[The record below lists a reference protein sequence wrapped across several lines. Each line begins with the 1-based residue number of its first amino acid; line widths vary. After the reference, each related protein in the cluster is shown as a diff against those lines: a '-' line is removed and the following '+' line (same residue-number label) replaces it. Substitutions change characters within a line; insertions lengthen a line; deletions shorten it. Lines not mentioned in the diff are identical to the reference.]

1 MKIFKPLLITTTL
14 ILAQNAFSSQDNIE
28 EGEKLFKA
36 TCNACHGIAVGG
48 MDMNKRIAPPIVG
61 VRKHYLDAHPDKE
74 SFVKAITSWLEK
86 QSPEKSLMPGAIQKF
101 KLMPPLSVPKEDAE
115 KIAAYLYSGNIEVPE
130 GFEKH
135 EKEMHGMGKKG
146 MAMMGM
152 GKEHNMPMM
161 QQHQQGKMQGEMQHG
176 NQQKMPPGMQQR
188 MQRGNQQKSMQHQ
201 AMMNA
206 MRGMGMMR
214 KGKQH
219 SMNAMMRQLN
229 LSPQQKQ
236 KMQTL
241 IQQRDQAIKPI
252 RQELRQIK
260 QAINQLDTSSPNYK
274 AQIFSL
280 ADAKAQRIR
289 HMVIEKGEMRM
300 KIESLLTPEQRAK
313 FKQMRQNRQKYR
325 QQNH

>member
-1 MKIFKPLLITTTL
+1 MKFLKPLLITSTL

-36 TCNACHGIAVGG
+36 TCNACHGVAVGG
-48 MDMNKRIAPPIVG
+48 MDMDKRIAPPIAG
-61 VRKHYLDAHPDKE
+61 VRKHYIDAHPDKE

-115 KIAAYLYSGNIEVPE
+115 KIAAYLYAGNIEVPE
-130 GFEKH
+130 GFKKH
-135 EKEMHGMGKKG
+135 EQEMHGMDKKG
-146 MAMMGM
+146 MGMMGM
-152 GKEHNMPMM
+152 GKEHNMHMM
-161 QQHQQGKMQGEMQHG
+161 QQHQQGGM
-176 NQQKMPPGMQQR
+176 QQKMQQR
-188 MQRGNQQKSMQHQ
+188 MQQGNQQKGMQHQ

-219 SMNAMMRQLN
+219 GMNGMMRQLN

-236 KMQTL
+236 KMQAL
-241 IQQRDQAIKPI
+241 IQQRDQTIKPI

-260 QAINQLDTSSPNYK
+260 QAINQLDTSSPDYK

-280 ADAKAQRIR
+280 ADARAQRVR
-289 HMVIEKGEMRM
+289 RMVIEKGEMRM
-300 KIESLLTPEQRAK
+300 KIESLLNPEQRAK
-313 FKQMRQNRQKYR
+313 FKQMRQNRQQRR

>member
-1 MKIFKPLLITTTL
+1 MKFFKPLLITSTL
-14 ILAQNAFSSQDNIE
+14 ILAQNAFSSQDNIG

-48 MDMNKRIAPPIVG
+48 MDMDKRIAPPIVG

-115 KIAAYLYSGNIEVPE
+115 KIAAYLYAGNIEVPE

-135 EKEMHGMGKKG
+135 EQEMHGMDKKG

-152 GKEHNMPMM
+152 GKEHNMQMM
-161 QQHQQGKMQGEMQHG
+161 QQHQQGKMQGEMQQKSQQRTQQRMQQG
-176 NQQKMPPGMQQR
+176 NQQKG
-188 MQRGNQQKSMQHQ
+188 KQHQ

-206 MRGMGMMR
+206 MRGMGMVR
-214 KGKQH
+214 KNKQH
-219 SMNAMMRQLN
+219 GMNGMMRQLN

-236 KMQTL
+236 KMQAL

-260 QAINQLDTSSPNYK
+260 QAINQLDTTSPNYK

-300 KIESLLTPEQRAK
+300 KIESLLNPEQRAK
-313 FKQMRQNRQKYR
+313 FKQIRQNRQKHR